1 MHLLQLAGGQ
11 TWPNLLPILALRPD
25 TVTFLTSSDPKQD
38 YRRSIESIKDACYK
52 AGISFT
58 QETISTQAKDPTC
71 DECREALRNIKPD
84 CINLTGG
91 TKTMSIAAYD
101 LAQSAKLPAF
111 YLDTRRKKTPVE
123 AVNEFSIEIRDQLN
137 LAFPAVVSKIT
148 VPIALKANGFPV
160 PENFKKPQEHWSRFA
175 VQAAKIRQ
183 NPVADQE
190 IAKAIGQLR
199 YQFMGNESNMPKKG
213 ALRSILQI
221 PITAGIGTPWHQYLL
236 AASEA
241 GVVQSAETTSPSHQE
256 FFLIHEDPVT
266 TQADRLRSSASET
279 FQLLEGTWFEL
290 ALLAYLQQKLSFS
303 DIRWSVEA
311 DHHQDPSA
319 SSRGET
325 DLVAFNT
332 SGLSLHFIS
341 CKTSGPHG
349 GALDHIQG
357 LRGRATREGGKF
369 SKAELWIF
377 RPKTDQHRSELQSH
391 CDAQDVIL
399 RVFTE
404 NQDLPTER

>member
-11 TWPNLLPILALRPD
+11 TWPNLLPILALKPA

-52 AGISFT
+52 AGVTFEIK
-58 QETISTQAKDPTC
+58 TISTRAKDPTC
-71 DECREALRNIKPD
+71 NECRETLHNLQPD

-91 TKTMSIAAYD
+91 TKPMSIAAYD
-101 LAQSAKLPAF
+101 LAQRSKLPAF
-111 YLDTRRKKTPVE
+111 YLDTRRKETPVE
-123 AVNEFSIEIRDQLN
+123 AVNEFSTDLRDQLN

-160 PENFKKPQEHWSRFA
+160 PADFKTPPKQWTTFA
-175 VQAAKIRQ
+175 VQAAQLRQ
-183 NPVADQE
+183 NPASDKE

-199 YQFMGNESNMPKKG
+199 IQLMGSDSQMPKKG
-213 ALRSILQI
+213 PLRSVLQK
-221 PITAGIGTPWHQYLL
+221 PISATIGTPWHQYLL

-241 GVVQSAETTSPSHQE
+241 GVIQSTETADSYHQE
-256 FFLIHEDPVT
+256 FFLIHEDPLT
-266 TQADRLRSSASET
+266 TPAEKLRSIASET

-290 ALLAYLQQKLSFS
+290 ALLAYLQKKSSFS

-311 DHHQDPSA
+311 DHQQDPAA

-341 CKTSGPHG
+341 CKTSGPHSNP
-349 GALDHIQG
+349 LDHIQG

-369 SKAELWIF
+369 SKAELWLF
-377 RPKTDQHRSELQSH
+377 RPKTDQQRAELENH
-391 CDAQDVIL
+391 CKAQEVTL

-404 NQDLPTER
+404 HQD